1 MHVIIL
7 TKQFRGVTEQQWLTG
22 ICSSSCQRRRQRAGV
37 NFSATSELISH
48 KAVLKRIS
56 KTTVKLNIKSKKNH
70 HVPESLWAWGLKN
83 PILSRESILQV
94 LLGKRKWSRYHPG
107 LACLEADMEW
117 AWPISS
123 VPLYNL
129 RAQLHHL

>member
-1 MHVIIL
+1 MKNARDHPDKIV
-7 TKQFRGVTEQQWLTG
+7 RGVTEQQWLIG
-22 ICSSSCQRRRQRAGV
+22 ICSSSCQLRRQRAGV
-37 NFSATSELISH
+37 SFSATSELISH

-70 HVPESLWAWGLKN
+70 HVPESMWAWCLKN
-83 PILSRESILQV
+83 HILSRV
-94 LLGKRKWSRYHPG
+94 LLGKRKRSLHYPG
-107 LACLEADMEW
+107 LACLKADMEW

-123 VPLYNL
+123 DPLQNL